1 MRGVRSV
8 REALRPGLVAA
19 AIGVGLLVGYT
30 AAVDPVVRSPP
41 QVAYP
46 LVWLLA
52 SGAALKRY
60 VVPALA
66 SASLPALAV
75 GSGYAL
81 ALQYTAGLL
90 GPASAPSSTSVHLA
104 LPGWGPA
111 LVHTGPLVSVSVIP
125 FLTVGYLTLGALA
138 AVAVDRTWSASGPG
152 LLGLFACV
160 SCTAPLIGAVAGS
173 LGAGTVA
180 ATVSHAQYPLATG
193 AFLLSV
199 GGFAW
204 LLPVAES

>member
-1 MRGVRSV
+1 MSV
-8 REALRPGLVAA
+8 RTIREGLRPDLVAA

-30 AAVDPVVRSPP
+30 AAADPVVRSPA

-46 LVWLLA
+46 LVWLLV

-66 SASLPALAV
+66 AAALPAIAV
-75 GSGYAL
+75 GGGYAL
-81 ALQYTAGLL
+81 VLQYTAGLI
-90 GPASAPSSTSVHLA
+90 GPASAPPSTSVHLA

-111 LVHTGPLVSVSVIP
+111 VVYVGPLVSISVIP
-125 FLTVGYLTLGALA
+125 FLTVGYVTLGALA
-138 AVAVDRTWSASGPG
+138 AVAVARTWSASGPG
-152 LLGLFACV
+152 VLGLFACV
-160 SCTAPLIGAVAGS
+160 SCTAPLIAGVAGS
-173 LGAGTVA
+173 LGAGAVA
-180 ATVSHAQYPLATG
+180 TTVSHAQYPLATG

-204 LLPVAES
+204 LLPVAER